1 MVYVKTF
8 KGYEDKIHEMDAA
21 VNGWV
26 VNNAHKLKSV
36 RDIKAVLSHEHN
48 GRAGSGDLLYVVLYE
63 SSDPIA

>member
-8 KGYEDKIHEMDAA
+8 KGYEDKIHEMDSA

-26 VNNAHKLKSV
+26 VNNAHRVKTI
-36 RDIKAVLSHEHN
+36 RDIKAVLSHESG

-63 SSDPIA
+63 ASEPVA